1 MDTLSRKIK
10 RNSNLR
16 NPIKRA
22 GQSDHTDL
30 SVSDTCT
37 LRLYVYDM
45 SIIMIY
51 VVVVDVDVVK
61 VGGDEI
67 GTSD

>member
-1 MDTLSRKIK
+1 M
-10 RNSNLR
+10 
-16 NPIKRA
+16 
-22 GQSDHTDL
+22 
-30 SVSDTCT
+30 
-37 LRLYVYDM
+37 YDM

-51 VVVVDVDVVK
+51 VVVVDVDVVVK

>member
-1 MDTLSRKIK
+1 MYIYVCRSCFDKYISVALGPPKQQF
-10 RNSNLR
+10 LA
-16 NPIKRA
+16 PP
-22 GQSDHTDL
+22 L

-51 VVVVDVDVVK
+51 VVVVV